1 MDYLVPVF
9 NDDSDVD
16 SPPARWTRNRLG
28 PVFADDFNVNRPP
41 ARWTRNHLDPVFADD
56 FDVDRSPYGHSFS
69 GDSDGGFID
78 IEWREVRLEKAS
90 GAEATDAKITTPDEF
105 LAENDAEGVEA
116 FVKQLAHSAV
126 LTVNDKLAQVA
137 RQAARQAICINLNF
151 RDFPYGSGADWNEVS
166 PRLNAEI
173 AKAFKSSGWNYPQT
187 ETYIAE
193 CRIRL
198 TLDWPKA
205 VQQQA
210 HAATMKVI
218 EVQDEERSQ

>member
-1 MDYLVPVF
+1 MNHLVPVF
-9 NDDSDVD
+9 DDDSDVD
-16 SPPARWTRNRLG
+16 RTPARWTRNRLG
-28 PVFADDFNVNRPP
+28 PVFADDF
-41 ARWTRNHLDPVFADD
+41 
-56 FDVDRSPYGHSFS
+56 DVDRSPNGHSFS

-78 IEWREVRLEKAS
+78 IEWRKVSLKEAS

-105 LAENDAEGVEA
+105 LAENDAEGVES
-116 FVKQLAHSAV
+116 FVKQLAHSAI
-126 LTVNDKLAQVA
+126 LTINDKLAQIA
-137 RQAARQAICINLNF
+137 RQAARKAICINLDF

-173 AKAFKSSGWNYPQT
+173 AKVFKSSGWNYPRT
-187 ETYIAE
+187 ETYVAE

-210 HAATMKVI
+210 HAATLKVMG
-218 EVQDEERSQ
+218 VQDEEGSQ